1 MRQDIVD
8 VLKTSHMDLARALI
22 CQPPFA
28 LHCWRMAHLELKAV
42 FLFRYICMCVHTGRF
57 RCALEVFIMVAWYS
71 RVYLVVFPQPPP
83 PTIMGCTVVFV
94 CLFVYQF
101 VYMLTLLIA

>member
-8 VLKTSHMDLARALI
+8 ILKTSHMDLIRALI
-22 CQPPFA
+22 GQPPFA
-28 LHCWRMAHLELKAV
+28 LHCWCVVHLKLKAV

-71 RVYLVVFPQPPP
+71 RVYLVVFPLPSP
-83 PTIMGCTVVFV
+83 PTIMGMYCCV

-101 VYMLTLLIA
+101 VYVLTLLIA